1 MPQHLYVVQII
12 LQALSSFAIAGGL
25 IFAAVQFLY
34 ARKAQE
40 VANFSKLVELQMH
53 LREMRVTDPAL
64 AYVYTHD
71 VEGMQ
76 SDQDIRYH
84 FMNLMQL
91 SVFEI
96 VWYAHRQGQ
105 LSDDYYE
112 SWVSRMR
119 EVEGEESFRRMF
131 YSKAPKILHDD
142 FYAFVAS
149 MIKNDGPPPPGR

>member
-1 MPQHLYVVQII
+1 MPPSLYLVQII

-25 IFAAVQFLY
+25 IFTAVQFRN
-34 ARKAQE
+34 ARKAQD

-64 AYVYTHD
+64 ARVYKHD

-76 SDQDIRYH
+76 SDQEIRYH

-96 VWYAHRQGQ
+96 VWYAHKQGQ
-105 LSDDYYE
+105 LSEDYYQ
-112 SWVSRMR
+112 SWVRRMR
-119 EVEGEESFRRMF
+119 DIEGEESFRRMF
-131 YSKAPKILHDD
+131 LSAAPKILHDQ
-142 FYAFVAS
+142 FEQFIAS
-149 MIKNDGPPPPGR
+149 MVEPRRESGRR